1 MTTWA
6 LDIQRGWRLG
16 LVFVVGLVLLA
27 AVLIVTVALNSLTI
41 LTFLLSLVAIAAL
54 AGAGV
59 ISYWLWGLVNA
70 SYTMDRNAV
79 VIHWGGYMHQIPLA
93 EIREVLRGSEVE
105 GLRLQSLFCWPGY
118 LVGRGSAPA
127 LGQIL
132 FYATQ
137 PLDAQLILRAESGTY
152 AISPIDREG
161 FITAFSERMELGATQ
176 DVTAV
181 STHPAFL
188 DWPIWQDQMALGLWG
203 SSLVVLALLVAG
215 LCGLY
220 PFLPPEIPLQI
231 TREGEILRMTGAGRI
246 FYFALLGVL
255 FLLVN
260 GGAGMY
266 FYQRERDHAI
276 AYFFWSGTLLLQG
289 SLWVAAVAVLLNL

>member
-1 MTTWA
+1 
-6 LDIQRGWRLG
+6 
-16 LVFVVGLVLLA
+16 
-27 AVLIVTVALNSLTI
+27 
-41 LTFLLSLVAIAAL
+41 
-54 AGAGV
+54 
-59 ISYWLWGLVNA
+59 LVNA

-79 VIHWGGYMHQIPLA
+79 VIRWGGYMHQIPLA

-127 LGQIL
+127 LGPIL

-137 PLDAQLILRAESGTY
+137 PLEAQLVLCADSGVY

-161 FITAFSERMELGATQ
+161 FITALSERMELGATQ

-188 DWPIWQDQMALGLWG
+188 DWPIWQDQMALAWWG
-203 SSLVVLALLVAG
+203 SSLVVLALLVAS

-231 TREGEILRMTGAGRI
+231 TREGEILRMAGAGRI
-246 FYFALLGVL
+246 FYFAFLGVL
-255 FLLVN
+255 FLVVN

-266 FYQRERDHAI
+266 FYLRDERDRAI

-289 SLWVAAVAVLLNL
+289 TLWVAAAAVLLNL